1 MPLWSDF
8 EKVKPP
14 WLQTSNAIRILIVCV
29 CVRGTRSFCL
39 NVRKSYAKIIMII
52 DI

>member
-1 MPLWSDF
+1 MVTNFKCDSD
-8 EKVKPP
+8 
-14 WLQTSNAIRILIVCV
+14 CV
-29 CVRGTRSFCL
+29 CVRSKGFFCL